1 MPKSSKLYRLT
12 RQGHRVFPG
21 HTPGSICSIVAGV
34 KIREAPMDNHLKH
47 FKRELPGLWTCL
59 TTVSIGGV
67 TIPSGA
73 RVIAGMPYNGVD
85 VGALLELEYAS
96 AHKGSGP
103 P

>member
-1 MPKSSKLYRLT
+1 MCK
-12 RQGHRVFPG
+12 
-21 HTPGSICSIVAGV
+21 
-34 KIREAPMDNHLKH
+34 PMNSHLKH

-59 TTVSIGGV
+59 KTVSIGGV

-73 RVIAGMPYNGVD
+73 RVIAGVPYQGVD
-85 VGALLELEYAS
+85 VGVLLEKEYAS

>member
-1 MPKSSKLYRLT
+1 MK
-12 RQGHRVFPG
+12 
-21 HTPGSICSIVAGV
+21 
-34 KIREAPMDNHLKH
+34 DHLKH

-73 RVIAGMPYNGVD
+73 RCIAGVPYDGVD
-85 VGALLELEYAS
+85 VGALLEQEYAN